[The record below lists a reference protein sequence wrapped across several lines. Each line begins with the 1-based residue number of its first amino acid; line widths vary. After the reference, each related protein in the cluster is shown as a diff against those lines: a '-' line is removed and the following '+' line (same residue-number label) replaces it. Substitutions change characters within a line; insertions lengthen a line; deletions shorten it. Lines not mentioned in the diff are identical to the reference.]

1 MDEDIITEADLAE
14 ARERWA
20 DPSHKSAVDDIF
32 ESPVYGKGFRGDNP
46 VIRSEKNAEADRQR
60 KGGA

>member
-20 DPSHKSAVDDIF
+20 DPSHESAVDDIF

-46 VIRSEKNAEADRQR
+46 VFM
-60 KGGA
+60 GGSSKPNVTGTSNK